1 MEQEEH
7 KELAERLIAMYTGIL
22 QVHFK
27 LLYTSLC
34 DNDCGWT
41 KG

>member
-7 KELAERLIAMYTGIL
+7 KELAERLIAMYTGI
-22 QVHFK
+22 
-27 LLYTSLC
+27 SLC